1 MTSIDY
7 YTGDPS
13 EFGNYQYAKLEDI
26 INNYVMSRTTDDY
39 TASIPRFQIL
49 FQARRGMREL
59 YYDVVREIRRIELE
73 LSPALSVILPP
84 DFVNYVRICWV
95 DENGHLHPMAVDSS
109 MNISAAYLQDDE
121 YEYLYDDE
129 GCILLGTGVREGA
142 SSTTSVDELY
152 RINGGFS
159 PNKDMSK
166 VFKNGKFRMDK
177 ENGVIEFG
185 QDVRGK
191 NIVLEYI
198 SDGLFTGC
206 EGRPEKDVRIHKF
219 AEEALMIFIY
229 YALIRQMRNVPA
241 NEKQR
246 AKKEFFN
253 MRRIAKRRINTL
265 RQEDILQTFK
275 GESQWIKKES

>member
-1 MTSIDY
+1 MAAIDY

-13 EFGNYQYAKLEDI
+13 EFGNYQYVKLEDI

-39 TASIPRFQIL
+39 TASIPRFQIVY
-49 FQARRGMREL
+49 QARRGMREL
-59 YYDVVREIRRIELE
+59 YYDIVREVRRIELE
-73 LSPALSVILPP
+73 LSPSLSVILPP
-84 DFVNYVRICWV
+84 DFVSYVRICWV
-95 DENGHLHPMAVDSS
+95 DDNGHLHPLAVDSS
-109 MNISAAYLQDDE
+109 LNLAAAYLQADN

-129 GCILLGTGVREGA
+129 GCVLIGSGVREN
-142 SSTTSVDELY
+142 TSDTMTVEELSRVGY
-152 RINGGFS
+152 GFS

-177 ENGVIEFG
+177 EAGVIEFG

-219 AEEALMIFIY
+219 AEEALMNFIY

-246 AKKEFFN
+246 AKKEFYN
-253 MRRIAKRRINTL
+253 MRRITKRRINTL

-275 GESQWIKKES
+275 GESQWIKQES

>member
-1 MTSIDY
+1 MAAIDY

-13 EFGNYQYAKLEDI
+13 EYGNYQYTKLEDI
-26 INNYVMSRTTDDY
+26 INNYVMSRTTDDI
-39 TASIPRFQIL
+39 TSSVPRFQIL

-73 LSPALSVILPP
+73 LSPSLSVILPP

-95 DENGHLHPMAVDSS
+95 DDEGHLHPMAVDSS
-109 MNISAAYLQDDE
+109 MNISAAYLQADD

-129 GCILLGTGVREGA
+129 GCILIGSGVRESA
-142 SSTTSVDELY
+142 INTLTVEEL
-152 RINGGFS
+152 NKVGSGFS

-166 VFKNGKFRMDK
+166 VFKNGKFRMDR
-177 ENGVIEFG
+177 ESGVIEFS

-206 EGRPEKDVRIHKF
+206 EGRPEKDVKIHKF
-219 AEEALMIFIY
+219 AEEALMTFIY

-246 AKKEFFN
+246 AKKEFYN

-275 GESQWIKKES
+275 GESQWIKQES